1 MTASLRSMTGW
12 AEAVAESQG
21 RVLHASVRSV
31 NHRFLDLRVH
41 LPEGL
46 DVLDAA
52 VRRLVR
58 DTIRRGHLDVFV
70 HLESEAPPPV
80 RVNRQAAALYLEAA
94 KALQREFEL
103 KAEPDL
109 GSILRLPGVVDTGA
123 ALDPAEADR
132 IGELLERALGEA
144 LARLEGMREAEGRR
158 LADELAPAA
167 ARVGACAERIE
178 ALAEGARPAQVERLR
193 ERMRE
198 LLGDVQVDPS
208 RLAQEAA
215 FAATRSDT
223 AEETARLRSH
233 LAAFTGAL
241 GGGGEAGKK
250 LDFLCQ
256 EMQREVNTI
265 LAKAPGLA
273 ADGLEITRL
282 ALEAKGEIE
291 KLREQVQ
298 NIE

>member
-1 MTASLRSMTGW
+1 MTARLRSMTGW
-12 AEAVAESQG
+12 AEATAEQQG

-46 DVLDAA
+46 DVLDTA
-52 VRRLVR
+52 VRSLVR
-58 DTIRRGHLDVFV
+58 ARIARGHLDVFV
-70 HLESEAPPPV
+70 RLESAAPPPV
-80 RVNRQAAALYLEAA
+80 RVNRQAAALYLAA
-94 KALQREFEL
+94 AREL
-103 KAEPDL
+103 KAEFDLTAEPDL

-123 ALDPAEADR
+123 ALDPAEAER
-132 IGELLERALGEA
+132 IGELLQRALGEA
-144 LARLEGMREAEGRR
+144 LERLDRMREAEGRR
-158 LADELAPAA
+158 LGEELAPAA

-178 ALAEGARPAQVERLR
+178 ALAERARPAQVERLR

-198 LLGDVQVDPS
+198 LVGEAPVDPS

-223 AEETARLRSH
+223 TEETARLRSH
-233 LAAFTGAL
+233 LAQFSGVL
-241 GGGGEAGKK
+241 GGAGEAGKK

-265 LAKAPGLA
+265 LAKAPGLG
-273 ADGLEITRL
+273 ADGFEITRL
-282 ALEAKGEIE
+282 GLEAKAEIE

-298 NIE
+298 NLE